1 MTEEQYYQTLY
12 ERGLER
18 LQQASVTDNFEASVF
33 TDTNNSF
40 KYGTDYQNGDIVS
53 VIDRQLGI
61 RIDAQIRGVTRS
73 LTQERGEITDLIFS
87 NSNFDVR
94 QI

>member
-1 MTEEQYYQTLY
+1 MTEEQYYKTLQ
-12 ERGLER
+12 ERGLEK
-18 LQQASVTDNFEASVF
+18 LKQNSVVDNFEATVL

-40 KYGTDYQNGDIVS
+40 KFGEDYFNGDIVS

-61 RIDAQIRGVTRS
+61 RVDAQIKGFTRS
-73 LTQERGEITDLIFS
+73 LTETGEITDLIFA

-94 QI
+94 HI

>member
-40 KYGTDYQNGDIVS
+40 KYGVDYQNGDIVS

-61 RIDAQIRGVTRS
+61 RIDAQIKGVTRS